1 MSPRCTFIPPYL
13 LERVA
18 RAHPDPQ
25 AVRCCRRTLS
35 IDADLRTR
43 RSDAVAPTGPPTAA
57 PPWQVHSA
65 DQGGTLPGR
74 QVRAPGQPSSGDVAV
89 DEAATHTEATLAFYA
104 EVLARSSY
112 DGRGS
117 PVVVTVHYERDY
129 DNAFWDGHQLVF
141 GDGDQ
146 VVFDRFTK
154 PPDVLAHEFT
164 HGVTQY
170 TAALS
175 YSGQSG
181 ALNESMSDVFGILVK
196 QRQLGQTASDA
207 DWLIGAG
214 IFLPS
219 INGVALRSMRAP
231 GTAYDDPRI
240 GTDPQ
245 VASMDDYVETTDDN
259 GGVHINSG
267 IPNRAFY
274 LAATALGGHAWERAG
289 PIWYAAL
296 TTGQVDAGTEF
307 AGFAAAT
314 VAAAEAGWPDASV
327 VDAVRSAWTEVGVVV
342 PADRSSTGTNAH
354 AGAPSGAAVVEVRR
368 SGGFAGR
375 VRRARLPADDPRGV
389 ELAALVE
396 TLDSAAI
403 AKPQPD
409 RYVYVVVVGG
419 REVTLHEHELSD
431 DTRRLFARVLGEA

>member
-18 RAHPDPQ
+18 QAHPDPQ
-25 AVRCCRRTLS
+25 AARCCRRTLS
-35 IDADLRTR
+35 IDAGLRTR
-43 RSDAVAPTGPPTAA
+43 RVDAVTPTGPPTDSGAT
-57 PPWQVHSA
+57 PWQVHSA
-65 DQGGTLPGR
+65 DQGDGLPGR
-74 QVRAPGQPSSGDVAV
+74 QVRTSGQPSSGDVAV
-89 DEAATHTEATLAFYA
+89 DEAANHTESTLAFYSQ
-104 EVLARSSY
+104 VLARSSY
-112 DGRGS
+112 DGHGS
-117 PVVVTVHYERDY
+117 PLVVTVHFERDY
-129 DNAFWDGHQLVF
+129 DNAFWDGRQLVF
-141 GDGDQ
+141 GDGDH

-154 PPDVLAHEFT
+154 PPDVLAHEFA

-170 TAALS
+170 TAALT

-181 ALNESMSDVFGILVK
+181 ALNESLSDVFGILVK
-196 QRQLGQTASDA
+196 QRQLGQSAADS

-219 INGVALRSMRAP
+219 INGAALRSMRAP

-245 VASMDDYVETTDDN
+245 AASMDGYVETSDDN

-296 TTGQVDAGTEF
+296 TAGQVGAGTDF

-314 VAAAEAGWPDASV
+314 VAAAEAGWADASV
-327 VDAVRSAWTEVGVVV
+327 VEAVRSAWTEVGVGTS
-342 PADRSSTGTNAH
+342 PGTGAV
-354 AGAPSGAAVVEVRR
+354 APSVTAMVEVRR
-368 SGGFAGR
+368 SGGFAGH

-396 TLDSAAI
+396 TIDGARAMN
-403 AKPQPD
+403 PQPD
-409 RYVYVVVVGG
+409 RYVYAVVVGG
-419 REVTLHEHELSD
+419 REVTLHEQELSD
-431 DTRRLFARVLGEA
+431 DARRLIARVLDEG